1 VAAECPKC
9 HAENRDDSKYCGN
22 CAAPLGPGAASQ
34 TKTPEPPV
42 RVLKP
47 GTLIAGKYRIAGE
60 VGAGAMGVVCKGED
74 PKLKRTAGSL
84 PFGPPRATE
93 SPRM

>member
-1 VAAECPKC
+1 VIVACPRC
-9 HAENRDDSKYCGN
+9 HAENRGASKFCGG

-47 GTLIAGKYRIAGE
+47 GTLIAGKYRIVEE
-60 VGAGAMGVVCKGED
+60 VGAGAMGIVYKAED
-74 PKLKRTAGSL
+74 PELKRTAGLL
-84 PFGPPRATE
+84 PFCPPRAPE

>member
-1 VAAECPKC
+1 VKVECPKC
-9 HAENRDDSKYCGN
+9 NAENRDDSKHCGN

-34 TKTPEPPV
+34 TKTLETPV

-47 GTLIAGKYRIAGE
+47 GTLIAGKYRIVEE
-60 VGAGAMGVVCKGED
+60 VGAGAMGVVYKAED
-74 PKLKRTAGSL
+74 PKLKRTAGL
-84 PFGPPRATE
+84 QPFCPPRATE